1 MTRNFNSGRR
11 PLPTAFRL
19 LTGNRG
25 RRPLNHREPRP
36 EITLPPP
43 PDHLD
48 SIGRQEWDRVA
59 PELYELGVLSRLDV
73 GVLAAMCA
81 AHSQEVTFTHLVRKH
96 GAVLYGPKRRP
107 YPNPMLKLAA
117 AARRDKVRFAIE
129 LGMTPSSRTRIDI
142 GGLPKLDCA
151 EGEADEFLD

>member
-1 MTRNFNSGRR
+1 M
-11 PLPTAFRL
+11 PTAL
-19 LTGNRG
+19 KILSGNRG
-25 RRPLNHREPRP
+25 RRPLNHREPKP
-36 EITLPPP
+36 EIVLPPP

-59 PELYELGVLSRLDV
+59 PVLYELGVLSRLDV

-81 AHSQEVTFTHLVRKH
+81 AHSLDVTLTNLVCKH
-96 GAVLYGPKRRP
+96 GAVLYGPKQRP

-129 LGMTPSSRTRIDI
+129 LGMTPSARTRISVVR
-142 GGLPKLDCA
+142 LDDD
-151 EGEADEFLD
+151 GEDEFLD